1 MKTYWDS
8 SALIEA
14 VYEPRLLKRLQA
26 ERGLTRPHALAEV
39 FSVLTGNPES
49 RLAAEDA
56 AQVVENL
63 AGHLHFVEL
72 SAPDVLTAMKS
83 ARKFGVL
90 GGRIHDFLH
99 AVAAE
104 KGSAVKILTLDK
116 NDFSELT
123 AIEVEVV

>member
-1 MKTYWDS
+1 MKIYWDS

-14 VYEPRLLKRLQA
+14 VYEPELLRRLKF

-49 RLAAEDA
+49 RLAADDA
-56 AQVVENL
+56 ARVVENL
-63 AGHLHFVEL
+63 SLHLDFIEL
-72 SAPDVLTAMKS
+72 TAQDVLTAMRS
-83 ARKFGVL
+83 AKKRGVR

-104 KGSAVKILTLDK
+104 KGGSAKILTLDK
-116 NDFSELT
+116 HDFTDLT
-123 AIEVEVV
+123 ALMVEIA